1 MNILQSATTILILTF
16 EIFALAS
23 DSTIQCNKEEAEC
36 ESEKENSK
44 NKAKHFARPEV
55 FKDQWG
61 FPVNWTDPEEGWDE
75 SKRKKLLEMD
85 KKITKQSTKVKKFT
99 KDGFKKMAIPQ
110 ELYRTLVKV
119 KSQLTLETENCV
131 INDSSNGC
139 YRLKKV
145 NGKTVTGIKLFFLK
159 KIDF

>member
-1 MNILQSATTILILTF
+1 MNSLQSATTILILTF
-16 EIFALAS
+16 EIFASLS
-23 DSTIQCNKEEAEC
+23 DTSQCNKEEAEC
-36 ESEKENSK
+36 ESGKEDSK
-44 NKAKHFARPEV
+44 NKAKKFARPEV

-110 ELYRTLVKV
+110 ELYKTLVKV

-145 NGKTVTGIKLFFLK
+145 NGKTITG
-159 KIDF
+159 KILSR